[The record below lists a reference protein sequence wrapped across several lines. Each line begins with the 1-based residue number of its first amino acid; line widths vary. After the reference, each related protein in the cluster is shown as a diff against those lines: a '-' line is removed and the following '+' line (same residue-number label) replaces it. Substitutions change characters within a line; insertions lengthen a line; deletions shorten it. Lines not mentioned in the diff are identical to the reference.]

1 MSSRASPTSARRNR
15 SKSPQRVKSR
25 SKSKSKSPPRRTS
38 PPKRPVITLGGIAL
52 RKTQTRQASTGKEA
66 LARGIKNEREAA
78 STNLATREYLLSG
91 AVENWYNSLR
101 DLTFRTEFTMISR
114 EEAAVMIKCNQ
125 DNKGGSG
132 APAVVP
138 AALDNLVH
146 HMNNIVAAFR
156 IGVSV
161 KLSTRSPKDSEAVMA
176 HAAAAYHARL
186 VDGNIPGAPEK
197 LEQLNARVIAF
208 TEERTR
214 AAIAT
219 SGREALSML
228 LDSNRVLED
237 LLYAYQSEFQVTP
250 LAIVAR
256 EWHSGIRP
264 ACEFRGF
271 TWGGR
276 LTCIG
281 QYFYQM
287 YFPELEAQRD
297 VIARDLSAFV
307 EVVMSRPHGI
317 PNAMLDLLWFG
328 PGQCMLIEIN
338 PLDEASGSTLPGST
352 GLFRWDDASDNA
364 LMHGAR
370 PFELRLRSAPPT
382 LRELRDSVGPSFQR
396 LLGLT

>member
-1 MSSRASPTSARRNR
+1 MSGRTSPTSARRNR
-15 SKSPQRVKSR
+15 SRSPQRA
-25 SKSKSKSPPRRTS
+25 KSKSSPRRSKS
-38 PPKRPVITLGGIAL
+38 PPKRPVIILGGIPL
-52 RKTQTRQASTGKEA
+52 RKTLTRQASTGKEA
-66 LARGIKNEREAA
+66 LARAIKAEREAA

-101 DLTFRTEFTMISR
+101 DLTFRTQFTMISR
-114 EEAAVMIKCNQ
+114 EEAAVMIRCNQ
-125 DNKGGSG
+125 NNKGGSG

-138 AALDNLVH
+138 AALGDLVRRVDD
-146 HMNNIVAAFR
+146 IVAAFPS
-156 IGVSV
+156 GVSV

-176 HAAAAYHARL
+176 RAAAAYHARL
-186 VDGNIPGAPEK
+186 VDGNIPGAPET
-197 LEQLNARVIAF
+197 LDQLNARVIAF

-214 AAIAT
+214 AAIAS

-287 YFPELEAQRD
+287 YFPELEAQRH

-307 EVVMSRPHGI
+307 EVVMSRPHVV

-352 GLFRWDDASDNA
+352 GLFNWNDTRDNA
-364 LMHGAR
+364 LMHGEL

-382 LRELRDSVGPSFQR
+382 LRELRDSVGPNFQR
-396 LLGLT
+396 LLGL